1 MEDIVMRLKLKRG
14 VTLMEM
20 TIVMALLSIVII
32 MVVSFSTLVRNNV
45 QAISSEN
52 DVLSD
57 FDKVQYVFDTWIATF
72 DNDEYNFY
80 TNDNKLYAV
89 YKKNTGRRYVLFLT
103 NDGIL
108 TGSVPIGT
116 TGLTTVVYNGTG
128 TLSELGFNLRL
139 NNETNKLLIDCRVTY
154 TKYNIAGTKT
164 ETHKAHFLKAT
175 RVAGIYMG
183 L

>member
-1 MEDIVMRLKLKRG
+1 MRLKLKRG

-80 TNDNKLYAV
+80 TNDNKLDY
-89 YKKNTGRRYVLFLT
+89 
-103 NDGIL
+103 
-108 TGSVPIGT
+108 
-116 TGLTTVVYNGTG
+116 
-128 TLSELGFNLRL
+128 
-139 NNETNKLLIDCRVTY
+139 VTY
-154 TKYNIAGTKT
+154 QA
-164 ETHKAHFLKAT
+164 F
-175 RVAGIYMG
+175 M
-183 L
+183 